1 MPSGP
6 QPFLPPRRLAY
17 RLLGLFCIVGFAA
30 VLSPSCSSSGG
41 GSDGGSSDDDDGG
54 GAPIEDGV
62 SILVPGGF
70 LRALSGESDFEAVVL
85 LATSDGRIL
94 IFDAI
99 SGSVFLIGADSSAS
113 VLTRQKA
120 LTDLT
125 GGAQVT
131 LGPMDQLLDGP
142 QSDEIIAADQ
152 DSGQILRINTTGTPV
167 IHATTTQV
175 SQFTGVP
182 NPIMSLPRYLTSG
195 QLVSQEIVSG
205 DILLFGTSGSLILEF
220 VDRLTLAVQAGV
232 TPADA
237 VVTGWAR
244 GGGSGTL
251 FGRFGTTNNII
262 RIAVN
267 GTVAR
272 HVDGVRLANL
282 FPNLQNP
289 RVLDFVA
296 DTITDALLI
305 LLADGTRGLALAVA
319 DGPNTGAE
327 IFATPEQFLDAAGS
341 EVDISAIG
349 ILSDG
354 TPYAID
360 RGGIQIL
367 TFGSVGEPLLV
378 ARRESIEREAGTENP
393 SISQAVRLGSQAV
406 IVPEAVSD
414 NLLRID

>member
-1 MPSGP
+1 MPSRP
-6 QPFLPPRRLAY
+6 QLLLPPRLLAY
-17 RLLGLFCIVGFAA
+17 RLFGLFCIIGFAA
-30 VLSPSCSSSGG
+30 ILSPSCSSSGG
-41 GSDGGSSDDDDGG
+41 SSSNDDEDDGG

-62 SILVPGGF
+62 SVLIPGGF
-70 LRALSGESDFEAVVL
+70 LRALSGEDDFEAVVL

-131 LGPMDQLLDGP
+131 LGAMDQLLDGP
-142 QSDEIIAADQ
+142 QADEIVAADQ
-152 DSGQILRINTTGTPV
+152 DSGQILRINTAGTPT
-167 IHATTTQV
+167 IHATTAEV

-195 QLVSQEIVSG
+195 QLVAQELISG
-205 DILLFGTSGSLILEF
+205 DILLFGTSGTLILEF
-220 VDRLTLAVQAGV
+220 VDRLSLAVQAGV

-262 RIAVN
+262 RVAVN

-282 FPNLQNP
+282 FPNLQAP

-305 LLADGTRGLALAVA
+305 LVADGTRGLALAVV
-319 DGPNTGAE
+319 DGPSSGAA
-327 IFATPEQFLDAAGS
+327 IFATPEQFLEAAGNA
-341 EVDISAIG
+341 VDISAIG

-367 TFGSVGEPLLV
+367 TFGSAGEPLLV
-378 ARRESIEREAGTENP
+378 ARRESIEREAGTDNP

-406 IVPEAVSD
+406 IVPESVSD